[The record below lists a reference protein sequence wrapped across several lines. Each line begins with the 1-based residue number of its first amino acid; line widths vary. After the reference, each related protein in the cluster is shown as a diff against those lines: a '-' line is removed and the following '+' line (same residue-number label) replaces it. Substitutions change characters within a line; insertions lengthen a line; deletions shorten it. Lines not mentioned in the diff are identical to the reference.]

1 VPKID
6 WRDEDQPRR
15 ERRRRLEPRER
26 RSPPPPGPLARR
38 REVVEPV
45 LTLAAPAR
53 RPLHLIWGAPQP
65 RAVFEPR

>member
-26 RSPPPPGPLARR
+26 RSLPPTGQVGRR
-38 REVVEPV
+38 NDVVEPV
-45 LTLAAPAR
+45 LTLAAPGR
-53 RPLHLIWGAPQP
+53 RPLHLIWGVPQP
-65 RAVFEPR
+65 RAAFEPS